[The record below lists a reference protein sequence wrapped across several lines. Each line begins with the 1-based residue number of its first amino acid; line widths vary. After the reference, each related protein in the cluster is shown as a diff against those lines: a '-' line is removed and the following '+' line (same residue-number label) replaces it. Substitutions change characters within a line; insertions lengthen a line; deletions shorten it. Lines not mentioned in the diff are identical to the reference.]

1 MPRVRVES
9 ALGPT
14 RRRTISGLLAFNN
27 GAIGKGGYKPLA
39 ISLRQGKDIVG
50 GLTGWTWAGW
60 CYVELLW
67 IEEKYRGRGHGTTLI
82 RTAESEARRRGIKNM
97 YLDTFSFQA
106 PKFYRK
112 LGFKAFG
119 MLKDFPKGHDRTWF
133 RKAL

>member
-9 ALGPT
+9 VLGPT

-27 GAIGKGGYKPLA
+27 RAVGKGGYKPLA

-60 CYVELLW
+60 CFIELLW

-82 RTAESEARRRGIKNM
+82 RKAESEARRRGIKNM

-119 MLKDFPKGHDRTWF
+119 MLKDFPKGHTRTWF

>member
-1 MPRVRVES
+1 MARVRIES
-9 ALGPT
+9 TLGPT
-14 RRRTISGLLAFNN
+14 RRRTISGLLAFNIR
-27 GAIGKGGYKPLA
+27 AVGKGHYKSLV

-67 IEEKYRGRGHGTTLI
+67 IEEKHRGKGHGTALI
-82 RTAESEARRRGIKNM
+82 RKAESEARKRGVKNM

-106 PKFYRK
+106 PQFYRK

-119 MLKDFPKGHDRTWF
+119 KLKDFPKGHDRTWF
-133 RKAL
+133 KKAL

>member
-1 MPRVRVES
+1 MPRVQVES
-9 ALGPT
+9 VLGPT

-27 GAIGKGGYKPLA
+27 RAIGKGGYKPLV

-60 CYVELLW
+60 CYIELLW

-82 RTAESEARRRGIKNM
+82 RKAVSEARRRGIKNM

-112 LGFKAFG
+112 RGFKAFG
-119 MLKDFPKGHDRTWF
+119 MLKDFPKGQNRTWF

>member
-1 MPRVRVES
+1 MPRIRVES
-9 ALGPT
+9 TLGPT
-14 RRRTISGLLAFNN
+14 RRRAVSGILAFNTR
-27 GAIGKGGYKPLA
+27 AVGKGQYKQLA

-67 IEEKYRGRGHGTTLI
+67 IEEKYRGKGHGTALI
-82 RTAESEARRRGIKNM
+82 RKAESEARKRGVRHM

-106 PKFYRK
+106 PLFYSK

-119 MLKDFPKGHDRTWF
+119 VLRDFPKGYDRTWF
-133 RKAL
+133 KKAL